1 MDNETIL
8 KLVNAGYT
16 KEEIKALES
25 AGNEGAG
32 AAENGAGEGAG
43 NDNASA
49 GKIEGNAGEE
59 NAGKVKDAGQHVDVN
74 AAITALTDTVAGLA
88 ATVKAMQD
96 GNINKAAGGKA
107 TDKVKE
113 VMDSFITK
121 L

>member
-16 KEEIKALES
+16 KAEIDAMGKENES
-25 AGNEGAG
+25 AGNENETAGNEGAG
-32 AAENGAGEGAG
+32 NEQAGSDAENT
-43 NDNASA
+43 
-49 GKIEGNAGEE
+49 
-59 NAGKVKDAGQHVDVN
+59 GKVKDAGQHVDVN

-96 GNINKAAGGKA
+96 GNIERAAGGKA
-107 TDKVKE
+107 TDNVKE
-113 VMDSFITK
+113 VMDSFIKT

>member
-16 KEEIKALES
+16 KAEIDAMGKEDESAGNENES

-32 AAENGAGEGAG
+32 NEQT
-43 NDNASA
+43 NADA
-49 GKIEGNAGEE
+49 E
-59 NAGKVKDAGQHVDVN
+59 NAGKVNEVGQYSTVN

-96 GNINKAAGGKA
+96 GNINRAAGGKA
-107 TDKVKE
+107 TDTVKE
-113 VMDSFITK
+113 VMDSFIEK

>member
-16 KEEIKALES
+16 KAEIDAMGTENES
-25 AGNEGAG
+25 AGNEN
-32 AAENGAGEGAG
+32 ESAG
-43 NDNASA
+43 NESA
-49 GKIEGNAGEE
+49 GKEQENAGAE

-74 AAITALTDTVAGLA
+74 AALTALTDTVAGLA

-96 GNINKAAGGKA
+96 GNIEKAAGGKT
-107 TDKVKE
+107 TDKIKE
-113 VMDSFITK
+113 TMDSFISK

>member
-8 KLVNAGYT
+8 KLVNAGYSKAEIDAMG
-16 KEEIKALES
+16 KEDESAGNENES

-32 AAENGAGEGAG
+32 NEQTDANT
-43 NDNASA
+43 
-49 GKIEGNAGEE
+49 E
-59 NAGKVKDAGQHVDVN
+59 NAGKVVEAGQHVDVN
-74 AAITALTDTVAGLA
+74 AALTALTDTVAGLA

-96 GNINKAAGGKA
+96 GNINTAAGGKA

-113 VMDSFITK
+113 VMDSFIEK

>member
-16 KEEIKALES
+16 KAEIDAMGKEDESAGNENES

-32 AAENGAGEGAG
+32 NEQKNAGAENT
-43 NDNASA
+43 D
-49 GKIEGNAGEE
+49 
-59 NAGKVKDAGQHVDVN
+59 KVKDAGQHVDVN

-88 ATVKAMQD
+88 ATVKAMQE
-96 GNINKAAGGKA
+96 NNVQKAAGGKA
-107 TDKVKE
+107 TDKIKD
-113 VMDSFITK
+113 VMDSFIQT

>member
-16 KEEIKALES
+16 KAEIDALGTENES
-25 AGNEGAG
+25 AGNENESGGNVDAGKEQGSAG
-32 AAENGAGEGAG
+32 A
-43 NDNASA
+43 
-49 GKIEGNAGEE
+49 E
-59 NAGKVKDAGQHVDVN
+59 NAGKVNEVGQHVDVN

-96 GNINKAAGGKA
+96 GNIQHAAGGKT
-107 TDKVKE
+107 TDKVEE
-113 VMDSFITK
+113 VMDSFIKK

>member
-16 KEEIKALES
+16 KAEIDAMGKEDES
-25 AGNEGAG
+25 AGNEN
-32 AAENGAGEGAG
+32 ESAG
-43 NDNASA
+43 NEDA
-49 GKIEGNAGEE
+49 GKEQNV
-59 NAGKVKDAGQHVDVN
+59 AGKENTDKVNEVGQHTDVN

-96 GNINKAAGGKA
+96 GNIEKAAGGKA

-113 VMDSFITK
+113 VMDSFIEK

>member
-16 KEEIKALES
+16 KAEIDAMGTENES
-25 AGNEGAG
+25 AGNENESNGNENENAGNEQGSAG
-32 AAENGAGEGAG
+32 A
-43 NDNASA
+43 
-49 GKIEGNAGEE
+49 E
-59 NAGKVKDAGQHVDVN
+59 NAGKVENAGQHVDVN

-96 GNINKAAGGKA
+96 GNIQHAAGGKT

>member
-16 KEEIKALES
+16 KAEIDAMGKENES
-25 AGNEGAG
+25 AGNENESAG
-32 AAENGAGEGAG
+32 NAGAG
-43 NDNASA
+43 NEQA
-49 GKIEGNAGEE
+49 GSDAE
-59 NAGKVKDAGQHVDVN
+59 NTGKVTDAGQHVDVN
-74 AAITALTDTVAGLA
+74 AAITALTDTVAGLT

-96 GNINKAAGGKA
+96 GNIEKAAGGKS

-113 VMDSFITK
+113 IMDSFIEK

>member
-16 KEEIKALES
+16 KAEIDAMGKENESAGNENES

-32 AAENGAGEGAG
+32 NEQK
-43 NDNASA
+43 NADA
-49 GKIEGNAGEE
+49 E
-59 NAGKVKDAGQHVDVN
+59 NAGKVNEAGQFVDVN

-96 GNINKAAGGKA
+96 GNIEKAAGGKT
-107 TDKVKE
+107 TDKIKE
-113 VMDSFITK
+113 TMDSFISK

>member
-16 KEEIKALES
+16 KADIDAMGTENESAGNENES

-32 AAENGAGEGAG
+32 NEQAGAGA
-43 NDNASA
+43 
-49 GKIEGNAGEE
+49 E
-59 NAGKVKDAGQHVDVN
+59 NAGKVNEVGQRVDVN

-96 GNINKAAGGKA
+96 GNIQNAAGGKA

-113 VMDSFITK
+113 VMDSFIEK

>member
-16 KEEIKALES
+16 KAEIDAMGAENES
-25 AGNEGAG
+25 AGNE
-32 AAENGAGEGAG
+32 
-43 NDNASA
+43 SA
-49 GKIEGNAGEE
+49 GKEQTDAGAE
-59 NAGKVKDAGQHVDVN
+59 NADKVKDAGQHVDVN

>member
-16 KEEIKALES
+16 KAEIDAMGKENES
-25 AGNEGAG
+25 AGKAENAGNEDAGKEQDNAG
-32 AAENGAGEGAG
+32 A
-43 NDNASA
+43 
-49 GKIEGNAGEE
+49 E
-59 NAGKVKDAGQHVDVN
+59 NAGKVNESGQHVDVN

-96 GNINKAAGGKA
+96 GNIQHAAGGKT

-113 VMDSFITK
+113 VMDSFIEK

>member
-8 KLVNAGYT
+8 KLVNAGYS
-16 KEEIKALES
+16 KADIDAMGTENES
-25 AGNEGAG
+25 AGNENESAG
-32 AAENGAGEGAG
+32 AENE
-43 NDNASA
+43 SA
-49 GKIEGNAGEE
+49 DKKNTEKTTTN
-59 NAGKVKDAGQHVDVN
+59 KVKEVGEHSDVN

-107 TDKVKE
+107 TDPVKA
-113 VMDSFITK
+113 VMDSFIEK

>member
-8 KLVNAGYT
+8 KLVNAGYS
-16 KEEIKALES
+16 KAEIDAMGAENES
-25 AGNEGAG
+25 AGNEN
-32 AAENGAGEGAG
+32 ESAG
-43 NDNASA
+43 NESA
-49 GKIEGNAGEE
+49 GKEQTDAGAE
-59 NAGKVKDAGQHVDVN
+59 NADKVKDAGQHVDVN
-74 AAITALTDTVAGLA
+74 AAITALTDTVAGLT

>member
-16 KEEIKALES
+16 KAEIDAMGTENES
-25 AGNEGAG
+25 AGNEN
-32 AAENGAGEGAG
+32 ESAG
-43 NDNASA
+43 NEDA
-49 GKIEGNAGEE
+49 GKEQGNAGAE
-59 NAGKVKDAGQHVDVN
+59 NAGKVNEAGQHVDVN

-96 GNINKAAGGKA
+96 GNIQHAAGGKA

-113 VMDSFITK
+113 VMDSFIEK